1 MNQYSIVL
9 LNRKGVGTLKVS
21 PYCLYNPVLCL
32 FSLSGGLSND
42 SKTEDIILVGLRILI
57 DRAMFDTGVLQ
68 VIPYIIRVF
77 M

>member
-21 PYCLYNPVLCL
+21 PYCLYNPVLCSFGL
-32 FSLSGGLSND
+32 FGGLSND
-42 SKTEDIILVGLRILI
+42 SKTEDMILVGLKISTDCAI
-57 DRAMFDTGVLQ
+57 FDT
-68 VIPYIIRVF
+68 VILRVMPYIIRIF

>member
-21 PYCLYNPVLCL
+21 QYCLYNPVLCL
-32 FSLSGGLSND
+32 FGLFGGLSND
-42 SKTEDIILVGLRILI
+42 RKTEDTILVGLRILI
-57 DRAMFDTGVLQ
+57 GCTIFNTGILQ
-68 VIPYIIRVF
+68 AALYIIQVF

>member
-32 FSLSGGLSND
+32 FGLFGGLSND
-42 SKTEDIILVGLRILI
+42 RKTEDTILVGLRILI
-57 DRAMFDTGVLQ
+57 DCAIFNTGILQ
-68 VIPYIIRVF
+68 VVPYVIRVF
-77 M
+77 V

>member
-21 PYCLYNPVLCL
+21 PYCLYNPVLCS

-42 SKTEDIILVGLRILI
+42 SKTEDIILVGLRISI
-57 DRAMFDTGVLQ
+57 DCAMFKTGVLR
-68 VIPYIIRVF
+68 VIPYIIWVF

>member
-32 FSLSGGLSND
+32 FGLFGGLSND
-42 SKTEDIILVGLRILI
+42 RKTEDTILVGLRILI
-57 DRAMFDTGVLQ
+57 GCTIFHTGTLQ
-68 VIPYIIRVF
+68 ATLYVIQVF
-77 M
+77 V